1 MKNWHDTEVLNR
13 HESDVYE
20 TSARRRLDSAET
32 RRVPER
38 VPERAEPHEVR
49 RKSKCMLSTISLATP
64 NENYKSSM
72 TVKKPQFSTKAPKNA
87 AVHFGNFYGLWDDVE
102 KTYCNNHL
110 NNRLI
115 KDETAIK
122 RPCRLEYTRQM
133 VNKLEKATDE
143 EDYIRQVSV
152 LLKKTVEPPDFRLNQ
167 LPSRNSIP
175 NGSRSSSDYP
185 LWYKEPHKISLVF
198 SNPIAQ
204 LKA

>member
-1 MKNWHDTEVLNR
+1 MYKQHKIKSHKKMSRNHPSKISVKSNNL
-13 HESDVYE
+13 SLS
-20 TSARRRLDSAET
+20 TSNVNSTACSI
-32 RRVPER
+32 
-38 VPERAEPHEVR
+38 
-49 RKSKCMLSTISLATP
+49 RKSKCMLSTISLATI
-64 NENYKSSM
+64 KQ
-72 TVKKPQFSTKAPKNA
+72 PQFSTKAPKNA

-102 KTYCNNHL
+102 KTYCNNHF

-115 KDETAIK
+115 KEETAIK
-122 RPCRLEYTRQM
+122 RPHRLEFTRQM
-133 VNKLEKATDE
+133 VNKLERATDA
-143 EDYIRQVSV
+143 EDYMRQVSV

-204 LKA
+204 FKA